1 MSLPASLTPAKLL
14 FFVTGLTGSFLV
26 SLSTQFASANIA
38 DIQAGL
44 HSTADEASWILTVYT
59 MSTLAGVLTAGVLIK
74 TFGVRRYLIGSAT
87 SFALIALICAFA
99 PPLDAVIAL
108 RAVQGFAAGGFGP
121 AGFIAVFTV
130 MTGSLLPVGVILL
143 ALVLVF
149 PTTLGPVIS
158 GYVENGLGWPALF
171 LIQASIGIAIAISA
185 HLFAPRQST
194 DWSALKTDWMAVTL
208 LSVAVGSAT
217 LVISQGTRR
226 FWFENDMIVM
236 FTALGVGALA
246 GFVFMARFSPLAI
259 VNPRLLLTRK
269 FGIPVSLYFV
279 FRVGLVVTSYL
290 VPQFLIVVQGYRPLQ
305 VSGLMLWATIPQLLA
320 LPLVWWLMHR
330 VDARTTMAL
339 GLLLGALGAAL
350 AADGTALVAGPQ
362 FHLTLMLFAVGQFLF
377 LAPSLMIGTGVLT
390 PPDLPTASVA
400 FNVATT
406 GGATLGSGLFTSFVT
421 EREKFHSNVLT
432 EGITLYNPF
441 DNDRIAALANV
452 FAGRISD
459 DTLTIAQAAAA
470 LASGVR
476 QQAWV
481 LSFNDAFLVVAALL
495 GIGAF
500 ATVAIG
506 RSPALNSPQSTKQVR
521 TTP

>member
-1 MSLPASLTPAKLL
+1 MLLPASLTPAKLL

-26 SLSTQFASANIA
+26 SLSTQFTSVNIA

-74 TFGVRRYLIGSAT
+74 TFGVRRYLVGSAT
-87 SFALIALICAFA
+87 TFALIALVCAFA
-99 PPLDAVIAL
+99 PPLDAMIAL
-108 RAVQGFAAGGFGP
+108 RAIQGFAAGGFGP

-130 MTGSLLPVGVILL
+130 MTGQLRAVGVILL
-143 ALVLVF
+143 ALALVF

-158 GYVENGLGWPALF
+158 GYVENGFGWQALF
-171 LIQASIGIAIAISA
+171 LLQAAIGVVIAVNANF
-185 HLFAPRQST
+185 FAPRQGT
-194 DWSALKTDWMAVTL
+194 DWSALKTDWIALTL
-208 LSVAVGSAT
+208 LSVAVASAM
-217 LVISQGTRR
+217 LVVHQGTRR
-226 FWFENDMIVM
+226 FWFENEMIVW

-246 GFVFMARFSPLAI
+246 GFVFLARFSPLAI
-259 VNPRLLLTRK
+259 VNPRLMLNRK

-279 FRVGLVVTSYL
+279 FRIGLVVTSYL

-305 VSGLMLWATIPQLLA
+305 VSELMLWATIPQLLA
-320 LPLVWWLMHR
+320 LPVVWWLMHR
-330 VDARTTMAL
+330 LEARTMMAL
-339 GLLLGALGAAL
+339 GLLLAALGAAL
-350 AADGTALVAGPQ
+350 VADGTALVAAPQ
-362 FHLTLMLFAVGQFLF
+362 FHLTLSLFAVGQFLF

-406 GGATLGSGLFTSFVT
+406 GGATLGSGLFTNFVT
-421 EREKFHSNVLT
+421 EREKFHSSVLT
-432 EGITLYNPF
+432 EGITLYNPL
-441 DNDRIAALANV
+441 DSDRVAALANL
-452 FAGRISD
+452 FAGRATD
-459 DTLTIAQAAAA
+459 DTLAAAQATAA

-495 GIGAF
+495 ALGAL
-500 ATVAIG
+500 ATIAIG
-506 RSPALNSPQSTKQVR
+506 RSPALKPTQPTQQVR
-521 TTP
+521 LP